1 MKFINKQDLLS
12 HGNKKL
18 RTDILKV
25 IDYAIKNVDPYT
37 STINLVKIKN
47 NILYIGQSSYDLSK
61 KQNIYVLGAGK
72 ASLSIA
78 IALEK
83 LLQDKITGGIIII
96 KKGQYTK
103 KLKKI
108 QIIEASH
115 PIPDKKGFEGAK
127 AIIELTNKINNNDLV
142 FTLITGGSSALAPLP
157 EDGISLEDKI
167 ETNKLLLES
176 GANILEINNIR
187 KHISKIKGGR
197 LAKNYLSHTQI
208 INFIVSDVVGNNIKH
223 ESDWVMPDESTASDA
238 LNTLQKYNLLN
249 KIPSTVINHLN
260 TVSQNPDLES
270 PNMLSFKNLNI
281 DTFVLTNINKACE
294 AAFHK
299 AKNLG
304 YNSMILNNM
313 LQGESKDIGIILSSI
328 AKECI
333 KTGLP
338 LQPPCIIILGGET
351 TVSLKSFSEIGGRN
365 QEMAL
370 SAAIKLNNLNRVVLA
385 TFNTDGSDGPT
396 DAAGGLIDGKSYKI
410 GQNLGID
417 FASSL
422 KTHASYNAL
431 KKINDI
437 IITGST
443 GTNVMDIII
452 LGIN

>member
-25 IDYAIKNVDPYT
+25 IDSAIKNVDPYT
-37 STINLVKIKN
+37 ATINLVKIKN
-47 NILYIGQSSYDLSK
+47 NILYVGQSSYDLSK

-249 KIPSTVINHLN
+249 KIPSPVINHLN

-270 PNMLSFKNLNI
+270 PDTRSFKNLNI

-313 LQGESKDIGIILSSI
+313 LCEENQEKNKLETICEAKIKVTVNGELHLTSSEGNGPVAALDKALRKALIHYYPKLYKVKLTDYKVRVVNESDATESSI
-328 AKECI
+328 RVLIESTDSKQ
-333 KTGLP
+333 TW
-338 LQPPCIIILGGET
+338 T
-351 TVSLKSFSEIGGRN
+351 TVGASTNILEASW
-365 QEMAL
+365 MAL
-370 SAAIKLNNLNRVVLA
+370 SDSMEWWLINNNI
-385 TFNTDGSDGPT
+385 SD
-396 DAAGGLIDGKSYKI
+396 
-410 GQNLGID
+410 
-417 FASSL
+417 
-422 KTHASYNAL
+422 
-431 KKINDI
+431 
-437 IITGST
+437 
-443 GTNVMDIII
+443 
-452 LGIN
+452 